1 MARTADKLIS
11 DIRKEVS
18 SGILKPGDQ
27 LEVTALAE
35 RFGVS
40 RTPIREA
47 IRTLVES
54 GVLETR
60 PRKGSFV
67 RVLSAKQLLDLFQ
80 VAAELEGMACRLA
93 ALSLTKENVEA
104 IERGLAKCTQ
114 AAEVQNNAEYAMAN
128 LDFHTAIHNASGND
142 WLIEQLRQLQINL
155 NSYRTMPYEIRG
167 RLNKSTVRHA
177 HPMCLM
183 ITSGFASSTCANI
196 TSSGTSLTPRQR
208 QSLRHKWTKIAF
220 GNVQPNRL
228 ANAPKNSVHG
238 PVLGLM
244 IRIRCWVPMRHR
256 TLVRALLPAVVCPPQ
271 SAARLRFWMPKT
283 SS

>member
-104 IERGLAKCTQ
+104 IESGLAKCTQ

-167 RLNKSTVRHA
+167 RLKKSTDEHKIICDAILSGDGEHA
-177 HPMCLM
+177 CNLM
-183 ITSGFASSTCANI
+183 RDHMMLQGKRLPSIITT
-196 TSSGTSLTPRQR
+196 LEQ
-208 QSLRHKWTKIAF
+208 Q
-220 GNVQPNRL
+220 
-228 ANAPKNSVHG
+228 KNN
-238 PVLGLM
+238 
-244 IRIRCWVPMRHR
+244 
-256 TLVRALLPAVVCPPQ
+256 
-271 SAARLRFWMPKT
+271 
-283 SS
+283 

>member
-114 AAEVQNNAEYAMAN
+114 AAEIQNNAEYAMAN

-167 RLNKSTVRHA
+167 RLNKSTDEHKIICDAILSGDGEHA
-177 HPMCLM
+177 CNLM
-183 ITSGFASSTCANI
+183 RDHMMLQGKRLPSI
-196 TSSGTSLTPRQR
+196 
-208 QSLRHKWTKIAF
+208 IATLE
-220 GNVQPNRL
+220 QQ
-228 ANAPKNSVHG
+228 KNN
-238 PVLGLM
+238 
-244 IRIRCWVPMRHR
+244 
-256 TLVRALLPAVVCPPQ
+256 
-271 SAARLRFWMPKT
+271 
-283 SS
+283 

>member
-114 AAEVQNNAEYAMAN
+114 AAEDQNNAEYAMAN

-167 RLNKSTVRHA
+167 RLKKSTDEHKIICDAILSGDGEHA
-177 HPMCLM
+177 CNLM
-183 ITSGFASSTCANI
+183 RDHMMLQGKRLPSI
-196 TSSGTSLTPRQR
+196 
-208 QSLRHKWTKIAF
+208 IA
-220 GNVQPNRL
+220 
-228 ANAPKNSVHG
+228 
-238 PVLGLM
+238 
-244 IRIRCWVPMRHR
+244 
-256 TLVRALLPAVVCPPQ
+256 TLEQ
-271 SAARLRFWMPKT
+271 QNT
-283 SS
+283 

>member
-1 MARTADKLIS
+1 MMARTADKLIS
-11 DIRKEVS
+11 DIRNEVS

-60 PRKGSFV
+60 PRKGSFI

-104 IERGLAKCTQ
+104 IESGLAKCTQ
-114 AAEVQNNAEYAMAN
+114 AAEFQNNVEYAMAN

-167 RLNKSTVRHA
+167 RLKKSTDEHKIICDAILSGDGEHA
-177 HPMCLM
+177 CNLM
-183 ITSGFASSTCANI
+183 RDHMMLQGKRLPSI
-196 TSSGTSLTPRQR
+196 
-208 QSLRHKWTKIAF
+208 IATLE
-220 GNVQPNRL
+220 QQ
-228 ANAPKNSVHG
+228 KNN
-238 PVLGLM
+238 
-244 IRIRCWVPMRHR
+244 
-256 TLVRALLPAVVCPPQ
+256 
-271 SAARLRFWMPKT
+271 
-283 SS
+283 

>member
-11 DIRKEVS
+11 DIRNEVS

-93 ALSLTKENVEA
+93 ALSLTKENGEA
-104 IERGLAKCTQ
+104 IESGLAKCTQ
-114 AAEVQNNAEYAMAN
+114 AAEFQNNVEYAMAN

-167 RLNKSTVRHA
+167 RLKKSTDEHKIICDAILSGDGEHA
-177 HPMCLM
+177 CNLM
-183 ITSGFASSTCANI
+183 RDHMMLQGKRLPSIIAS
-196 TSSGTSLTPRQR
+196 LEQ
-208 QSLRHKWTKIAF
+208 Q
-220 GNVQPNRL
+220 
-228 ANAPKNSVHG
+228 KNN
-238 PVLGLM
+238 
-244 IRIRCWVPMRHR
+244 
-256 TLVRALLPAVVCPPQ
+256 
-271 SAARLRFWMPKT
+271 
-283 SS
+283 

>member
-27 LEVTALAE
+27 LEVNALAE

-93 ALSLTKENVEA
+93 ALSLTKENVEE

-167 RLNKSTVRHA
+167 RLNKSTDEHKIICDAILSGDGEHA
-177 HPMCLM
+177 CNLM
-183 ITSGFASSTCANI
+183 RDHMMLQGKRLPSI
-196 TSSGTSLTPRQR
+196 
-208 QSLRHKWTKIAF
+208 IATLE
-220 GNVQPNRL
+220 QQ
-228 ANAPKNSVHG
+228 KNN
-238 PVLGLM
+238 
-244 IRIRCWVPMRHR
+244 
-256 TLVRALLPAVVCPPQ
+256 
-271 SAARLRFWMPKT
+271 
-283 SS
+283 

>member
-167 RLNKSTVRHA
+167 RLNKSTDEHKIICDAILSADGEHA
-177 HPMCLM
+177 CNLM
-183 ITSGFASSTCANI
+183 RDHMMLQGKRLPSI
-196 TSSGTSLTPRQR
+196 
-208 QSLRHKWTKIAF
+208 IATLE
-220 GNVQPNRL
+220 QQ
-228 ANAPKNSVHG
+228 KNN
-238 PVLGLM
+238 
-244 IRIRCWVPMRHR
+244 
-256 TLVRALLPAVVCPPQ
+256 
-271 SAARLRFWMPKT
+271 
-283 SS
+283 

>member
-11 DIRKEVS
+11 NIRKEVS

-27 LEVTALAE
+27 LEVNALAE

-104 IERGLAKCTQ
+104 IESGLAKCTQ
-114 AAEVQNNAEYAMAN
+114 AAEFQNNVEYAMAN

-167 RLNKSTVRHA
+167 RLKKSTDEHKIICDAILSGDGEHA
-177 HPMCLM
+177 CNLM
-183 ITSGFASSTCANI
+183 RDHMMLQGKRLPSI
-196 TSSGTSLTPRQR
+196 
-208 QSLRHKWTKIAF
+208 IA
-220 GNVQPNRL
+220 
-228 ANAPKNSVHG
+228 
-238 PVLGLM
+238 
-244 IRIRCWVPMRHR
+244 
-256 TLVRALLPAVVCPPQ
+256 TLEQ
-271 SAARLRFWMPKT
+271 QNT
-283 SS
+283 

>member
-11 DIRKEVS
+11 DIRNEVS

-104 IERGLAKCTQ
+104 IESGLAKCTQ

-167 RLNKSTVRHA
+167 RLKKSTDEHKIICDAILSGDGEHA
-177 HPMCLM
+177 CNLM
-183 ITSGFASSTCANI
+183 RDHMMLQGKRLPSIIAS
-196 TSSGTSLTPRQR
+196 LEQ
-208 QSLRHKWTKIAF
+208 Q
-220 GNVQPNRL
+220 
-228 ANAPKNSVHG
+228 KNN
-238 PVLGLM
+238 
-244 IRIRCWVPMRHR
+244 
-256 TLVRALLPAVVCPPQ
+256 
-271 SAARLRFWMPKT
+271 
-283 SS
+283 

>member
-104 IERGLAKCTQ
+104 IESGLAKCTQ
-114 AAEVQNNAEYAMAN
+114 AAEFQNNAEYAMAN

-167 RLNKSTVRHA
+167 RLKKSTDEHKIICDTILSGDGEHA
-177 HPMCLM
+177 CNLM
-183 ITSGFASSTCANI
+183 RDHMMLQGKRLPSI
-196 TSSGTSLTPRQR
+196 
-208 QSLRHKWTKIAF
+208 IATLE
-220 GNVQPNRL
+220 QQ
-228 ANAPKNSVHG
+228 KNN
-238 PVLGLM
+238 
-244 IRIRCWVPMRHR
+244 
-256 TLVRALLPAVVCPPQ
+256 
-271 SAARLRFWMPKT
+271 
-283 SS
+283 

>member
-104 IERGLAKCTQ
+104 IERGLAKCIQ

-167 RLNKSTVRHA
+167 RLKKSSDEHKIICDAILSGDGEHA
-177 HPMCLM
+177 CNLM
-183 ITSGFASSTCANI
+183 RDHMMLQGKRLPSIISTLEQQN
-196 TSSGTSLTPRQR
+196 T
-208 QSLRHKWTKIAF
+208 
-220 GNVQPNRL
+220 
-228 ANAPKNSVHG
+228 
-238 PVLGLM
+238 
-244 IRIRCWVPMRHR
+244 
-256 TLVRALLPAVVCPPQ
+256 
-271 SAARLRFWMPKT
+271 
-283 SS
+283 

>member
-11 DIRKEVS
+11 DIRNEVS

-93 ALSLTKENVEA
+93 ALSLTKENGEA
-104 IERGLAKCTQ
+104 IESGLAKCTQ
-114 AAEVQNNAEYAMAN
+114 AAEFQNNVEYAMAN

-167 RLNKSTVRHA
+167 RLKKSTDEHKIICDAILSGDGEHA
-177 HPMCLM
+177 CNLM
-183 ITSGFASSTCANI
+183 RDHMMLQGKRLPSI
-196 TSSGTSLTPRQR
+196 
-208 QSLRHKWTKIAF
+208 IATLE
-220 GNVQPNRL
+220 QQ
-228 ANAPKNSVHG
+228 KNN
-238 PVLGLM
+238 
-244 IRIRCWVPMRHR
+244 
-256 TLVRALLPAVVCPPQ
+256 
-271 SAARLRFWMPKT
+271 
-283 SS
+283 

>member
-27 LEVTALAE
+27 LEVNALAE

-114 AAEVQNNAEYAMAN
+114 AAEVQNNAQYAMAN

-155 NSYRTMPYEIRG
+155 NSYRTMPYEIRD
-167 RLNKSTVRHA
+167 RLKKSTDEHKIICDAILSGDGEHA
-177 HPMCLM
+177 CNLM
-183 ITSGFASSTCANI
+183 RDHMMLQGKRLPSIIT
-196 TSSGTSLTPRQR
+196 
-208 QSLRHKWTKIAF
+208 
-220 GNVQPNRL
+220 
-228 ANAPKNSVHG
+228 
-238 PVLGLM
+238 
-244 IRIRCWVPMRHR
+244 
-256 TLVRALLPAVVCPPQ
+256 TLEQ
-271 SAARLRFWMPKT
+271 QNT
-283 SS
+283 

>member
-1 MARTADKLIS
+1 MMARTADKLIS
-11 DIRKEVS
+11 DIRNEVS

-93 ALSLTKENVEA
+93 ALSLTKKNVDA
-104 IERGLAKCTQ
+104 IESGLAKCTQ
-114 AAEVQNNAEYAMAN
+114 AAEFQNNVEYAMAN

-167 RLNKSTVRHA
+167 RLNKSTDEHKIICDAILSGDGEHA
-177 HPMCLM
+177 CNLM
-183 ITSGFASSTCANI
+183 RDHMMLQGKRLPSIIAS
-196 TSSGTSLTPRQR
+196 LEQ
-208 QSLRHKWTKIAF
+208 Q
-220 GNVQPNRL
+220 
-228 ANAPKNSVHG
+228 KNN
-238 PVLGLM
+238 
-244 IRIRCWVPMRHR
+244 
-256 TLVRALLPAVVCPPQ
+256 
-271 SAARLRFWMPKT
+271 
-283 SS
+283 

>member
-27 LEVTALAE
+27 LEVTTLAE

-114 AAEVQNNAEYAMAN
+114 AAEAQNNAEYAMAN

-167 RLNKSTVRHA
+167 RLNKSTDEHKIICDAILSGDGEHA
-177 HPMCLM
+177 CNLM
-183 ITSGFASSTCANI
+183 RDHMMLQGKRLPSI
-196 TSSGTSLTPRQR
+196 
-208 QSLRHKWTKIAF
+208 IATLE
-220 GNVQPNRL
+220 QQ
-228 ANAPKNSVHG
+228 KNN
-238 PVLGLM
+238 
-244 IRIRCWVPMRHR
+244 
-256 TLVRALLPAVVCPPQ
+256 
-271 SAARLRFWMPKT
+271 
-283 SS
+283 

>member
-11 DIRKEVS
+11 DIRNEVS

-114 AAEVQNNAEYAMAN
+114 EAEVQNNAEYAMAN

-167 RLNKSTVRHA
+167 RLKKSTDEHKIICDAILSGDGEHA
-177 HPMCLM
+177 CNLM
-183 ITSGFASSTCANI
+183 RDHMMLQGKRLPSI
-196 TSSGTSLTPRQR
+196 
-208 QSLRHKWTKIAF
+208 IATLE
-220 GNVQPNRL
+220 QQ
-228 ANAPKNSVHG
+228 KNN
-238 PVLGLM
+238 
-244 IRIRCWVPMRHR
+244 
-256 TLVRALLPAVVCPPQ
+256 
-271 SAARLRFWMPKT
+271 
-283 SS
+283 

>member
-11 DIRKEVS
+11 NIRKEVS

-27 LEVTALAE
+27 LEVNALAE

-104 IERGLAKCTQ
+104 IERGFAKCIQ

-167 RLNKSTVRHA
+167 RLKKSTDEHKIICDAILSGDGEHA
-177 HPMCLM
+177 CNLM
-183 ITSGFASSTCANI
+183 RDHMMLQGKRLPSIIT
-196 TSSGTSLTPRQR
+196 
-208 QSLRHKWTKIAF
+208 
-220 GNVQPNRL
+220 
-228 ANAPKNSVHG
+228 
-238 PVLGLM
+238 
-244 IRIRCWVPMRHR
+244 
-256 TLVRALLPAVVCPPQ
+256 TLEQ
-271 SAARLRFWMPKT
+271 QNT
-283 SS
+283 

>member
-104 IERGLAKCTQ
+104 IERGLAKCIQ

-167 RLNKSTVRHA
+167 RLNKSTDEHKIICDAILSGDGEHA
-177 HPMCLM
+177 CNLM
-183 ITSGFASSTCANI
+183 RDHMMLQGKRLPSI
-196 TSSGTSLTPRQR
+196 
-208 QSLRHKWTKIAF
+208 IATLE
-220 GNVQPNRL
+220 QQ
-228 ANAPKNSVHG
+228 KNN
-238 PVLGLM
+238 
-244 IRIRCWVPMRHR
+244 
-256 TLVRALLPAVVCPPQ
+256 
-271 SAARLRFWMPKT
+271 
-283 SS
+283 

>member
-1 MARTADKLIS
+1 MMARTADKLIS
-11 DIRKEVS
+11 DIRNEVS

-114 AAEVQNNAEYAMAN
+114 AAEAQNNAEYAMAN

-167 RLNKSTVRHA
+167 RLNKSTDEHKIICDAILSGDGEHA
-177 HPMCLM
+177 CNLM
-183 ITSGFASSTCANI
+183 RDHMMLQGKRLPSI
-196 TSSGTSLTPRQR
+196 
-208 QSLRHKWTKIAF
+208 IATLE
-220 GNVQPNRL
+220 QQ
-228 ANAPKNSVHG
+228 KNN
-238 PVLGLM
+238 
-244 IRIRCWVPMRHR
+244 
-256 TLVRALLPAVVCPPQ
+256 
-271 SAARLRFWMPKT
+271 
-283 SS
+283 

>member
-11 DIRKEVS
+11 DIRNEVS

-104 IERGLAKCTQ
+104 IESGLAKCTQ
-114 AAEVQNNAEYAMAN
+114 AAEFQNNVEYAMAN

-167 RLNKSTVRHA
+167 RLNKSTDEHKIICDAILSGDGEHA
-177 HPMCLM
+177 CNLM
-183 ITSGFASSTCANI
+183 RDHMMLQGKRLPSI
-196 TSSGTSLTPRQR
+196 
-208 QSLRHKWTKIAF
+208 IATLE
-220 GNVQPNRL
+220 QQ
-228 ANAPKNSVHG
+228 KNN
-238 PVLGLM
+238 
-244 IRIRCWVPMRHR
+244 
-256 TLVRALLPAVVCPPQ
+256 
-271 SAARLRFWMPKT
+271 
-283 SS
+283 

>member
-27 LEVTALAE
+27 LEVNALAE

-114 AAEVQNNAEYAMAN
+114 AAEAQNNAEYAMAN

-167 RLNKSTVRHA
+167 RLNKSTDEHKIICDAILSGDGEHA
-177 HPMCLM
+177 CNLM
-183 ITSGFASSTCANI
+183 RDHMMLQGKRLPSIIATLEQQNI
-196 TSSGTSLTPRQR
+196 
-208 QSLRHKWTKIAF
+208 
-220 GNVQPNRL
+220 
-228 ANAPKNSVHG
+228 
-238 PVLGLM
+238 
-244 IRIRCWVPMRHR
+244 
-256 TLVRALLPAVVCPPQ
+256 
-271 SAARLRFWMPKT
+271 
-283 SS
+283 

>member
-114 AAEVQNNAEYAMAN
+114 AAEAQNNAEYAMAN

-167 RLNKSTVRHA
+167 RLKKSTDEHKIICDAILSGDGEHA
-177 HPMCLM
+177 CNLM
-183 ITSGFASSTCANI
+183 RDHMMLQGKRLPSI
-196 TSSGTSLTPRQR
+196 
-208 QSLRHKWTKIAF
+208 IATLE
-220 GNVQPNRL
+220 QQ
-228 ANAPKNSVHG
+228 KNN
-238 PVLGLM
+238 
-244 IRIRCWVPMRHR
+244 
-256 TLVRALLPAVVCPPQ
+256 
-271 SAARLRFWMPKT
+271 
-283 SS
+283 

>member
-11 DIRKEVS
+11 DIRNEVS

-27 LEVTALAE
+27 LDVTALAE

-104 IERGLAKCTQ
+104 IESGLAKCTQ
-114 AAEVQNNAEYAMAN
+114 AAEFQNNVEYAMAN

-167 RLNKSTVRHA
+167 RLKKSTDEHKIICDAILSGDGEHA
-177 HPMCLM
+177 CNLM
-183 ITSGFASSTCANI
+183 RDHMMLQGKRLPSI
-196 TSSGTSLTPRQR
+196 
-208 QSLRHKWTKIAF
+208 IATLE
-220 GNVQPNRL
+220 QQ
-228 ANAPKNSVHG
+228 KNN
-238 PVLGLM
+238 
-244 IRIRCWVPMRHR
+244 
-256 TLVRALLPAVVCPPQ
+256 
-271 SAARLRFWMPKT
+271 
-283 SS
+283 

>member
-104 IERGLAKCTQ
+104 IESGLAKCTQ
-114 AAEVQNNAEYAMAN
+114 AAEFQNNAEYAMAN

-167 RLNKSTVRHA
+167 RLNKSTDEHKIICDAILSGDGEHA
-177 HPMCLM
+177 CNLM
-183 ITSGFASSTCANI
+183 RDHMMLQGKRLPSI
-196 TSSGTSLTPRQR
+196 
-208 QSLRHKWTKIAF
+208 IATLE
-220 GNVQPNRL
+220 QQ
-228 ANAPKNSVHG
+228 KNN
-238 PVLGLM
+238 
-244 IRIRCWVPMRHR
+244 
-256 TLVRALLPAVVCPPQ
+256 
-271 SAARLRFWMPKT
+271 
-283 SS
+283 

>member
-104 IERGLAKCTQ
+104 IERGLAKCIQ

-142 WLIEQLRQLQINL
+142 WLIQQLRQLQINL

-167 RLNKSTVRHA
+167 RLNKSTDEHKIICDAILSGDGEHA
-177 HPMCLM
+177 CNLM
-183 ITSGFASSTCANI
+183 RDHMMLQGKRLPSI
-196 TSSGTSLTPRQR
+196 
-208 QSLRHKWTKIAF
+208 IA
-220 GNVQPNRL
+220 
-228 ANAPKNSVHG
+228 
-238 PVLGLM
+238 
-244 IRIRCWVPMRHR
+244 
-256 TLVRALLPAVVCPPQ
+256 TLEQ
-271 SAARLRFWMPKT
+271 QNT
-283 SS
+283 

>member
-11 DIRKEVS
+11 DIRNEVS

-104 IERGLAKCTQ
+104 IECGLAKCTQ
-114 AAEVQNNAEYAMAN
+114 AAEFQNNVEYAMAN

-167 RLNKSTVRHA
+167 RLKKSTDEHKIICDAILSGDGEHA
-177 HPMCLM
+177 CNLM
-183 ITSGFASSTCANI
+183 RDHMMLQGKRLPSIIAS
-196 TSSGTSLTPRQR
+196 LEQ
-208 QSLRHKWTKIAF
+208 Q
-220 GNVQPNRL
+220 
-228 ANAPKNSVHG
+228 KNN
-238 PVLGLM
+238 
-244 IRIRCWVPMRHR
+244 
-256 TLVRALLPAVVCPPQ
+256 
-271 SAARLRFWMPKT
+271 
-283 SS
+283 

>member
-93 ALSLTKENVEA
+93 ALSLTKESVEA

-167 RLNKSTVRHA
+167 RLNKSTDEHKIICDAILSGDGEHA
-177 HPMCLM
+177 CNLM
-183 ITSGFASSTCANI
+183 RDHMMLQGKRLPSI
-196 TSSGTSLTPRQR
+196 
-208 QSLRHKWTKIAF
+208 IATLE
-220 GNVQPNRL
+220 QQ
-228 ANAPKNSVHG
+228 KNN
-238 PVLGLM
+238 
-244 IRIRCWVPMRHR
+244 
-256 TLVRALLPAVVCPPQ
+256 
-271 SAARLRFWMPKT
+271 
-283 SS
+283 

>member
-11 DIRKEVS
+11 DIRNEVS

-104 IERGLAKCTQ
+104 IESGLAKCTQ
-114 AAEVQNNAEYAMAN
+114 AAEFQNNVEYAMAN

-167 RLNKSTVRHA
+167 RLKKSTDEHKIICDAILSGDGEHA
-177 HPMCLM
+177 CNLM
-183 ITSGFASSTCANI
+183 RDHMMLQGKRLPSI
-196 TSSGTSLTPRQR
+196 
-208 QSLRHKWTKIAF
+208 IA
-220 GNVQPNRL
+220 
-228 ANAPKNSVHG
+228 
-238 PVLGLM
+238 
-244 IRIRCWVPMRHR
+244 
-256 TLVRALLPAVVCPPQ
+256 TLEQ
-271 SAARLRFWMPKT
+271 QNT
-283 SS
+283 

>member
-1 MARTADKLIS
+1 MMARTADKLIS

-104 IERGLAKCTQ
+104 IESGLAKCTQ
-114 AAEVQNNAEYAMAN
+114 AAEFQNNVEYAMAN

-167 RLNKSTVRHA
+167 RLKKSTDEHKIICDAILSGDGEHA
-177 HPMCLM
+177 CNLM
-183 ITSGFASSTCANI
+183 RDHMMLQGKRLPSI
-196 TSSGTSLTPRQR
+196 
-208 QSLRHKWTKIAF
+208 IATLE
-220 GNVQPNRL
+220 QQ
-228 ANAPKNSVHG
+228 KNN
-238 PVLGLM
+238 
-244 IRIRCWVPMRHR
+244 
-256 TLVRALLPAVVCPPQ
+256 
-271 SAARLRFWMPKT
+271 
-283 SS
+283 

>member
-104 IERGLAKCTQ
+104 IERGLAKCIQ

-167 RLNKSTVRHA
+167 RLKKSTDEHKIICDAILSGDGEHA
-177 HPMCLM
+177 CNLM
-183 ITSGFASSTCANI
+183 RDHMMLQGKRLPSIIAS
-196 TSSGTSLTPRQR
+196 LEQ
-208 QSLRHKWTKIAF
+208 Q
-220 GNVQPNRL
+220 
-228 ANAPKNSVHG
+228 KNN
-238 PVLGLM
+238 
-244 IRIRCWVPMRHR
+244 
-256 TLVRALLPAVVCPPQ
+256 
-271 SAARLRFWMPKT
+271 
-283 SS
+283 

>member
-1 MARTADKLIS
+1 MYLLIQQKQWTKMARTADKLIS

-47 IRTLVES
+47 IRALVDT

-67 RVLSAKQLLDLFQ
+67 RILNAKQLLDLFQ
-80 VAAELEGMACRLA
+80 VAAELEGMACRIA
-93 ALSLTKENVEA
+93 ALSLTKEDVKA
-104 IERGLAKCTQ
+104 IETGLKKCNQ
-114 AAEVQNNAEYAMAN
+114 AAEDQNNIEYAMAN
-128 LDFHTAIHNASGND
+128 LDFHTAIHKASGND

-167 RLNKSTVRHA
+167 RLKKSTDEHTVICDAILSGDGERA
-177 HPMCLM
+177 CDLM
-183 ITSGFASSTCANI
+183 RDHMMLQGKRLPSIIAT
-196 TSSGTSLTPRQR
+196 LEQ
-208 QSLRHKWTKIAF
+208 HKK
-220 GNVQPNRL
+220 
-228 ANAPKNSVHG
+228 K
-238 PVLGLM
+238 
-244 IRIRCWVPMRHR
+244 
-256 TLVRALLPAVVCPPQ
+256 
-271 SAARLRFWMPKT
+271 
-283 SS
+283 

>member
-40 RTPIREA
+40 RTPVREA
-47 IRTLVES
+47 IRTLVET

-67 RVLSAKQLLDLFQ
+67 RVLSVKQLLDLFQ

-114 AAEVQNNAEYAMAN
+114 AAEAQNNAEYAMAN

-167 RLNKSTVRHA
+167 RLKKSTDEHKIICDAILSGDGEHA
-177 HPMCLM
+177 CNLM
-183 ITSGFASSTCANI
+183 RDHMMLQGKRLPSIIT
-196 TSSGTSLTPRQR
+196 
-208 QSLRHKWTKIAF
+208 
-220 GNVQPNRL
+220 
-228 ANAPKNSVHG
+228 
-238 PVLGLM
+238 
-244 IRIRCWVPMRHR
+244 
-256 TLVRALLPAVVCPPQ
+256 TLEQ
-271 SAARLRFWMPKT
+271 QNT
-283 SS
+283 

>member
-104 IERGLAKCTQ
+104 IESGLAKCTQ
-114 AAEVQNNAEYAMAN
+114 AAEFQNNVEYAMAN

-167 RLNKSTVRHA
+167 RLNKSTDEHKIICDAILSGDGEHA
-177 HPMCLM
+177 CNLM
-183 ITSGFASSTCANI
+183 RDHMMLQGKRLPSIIAS
-196 TSSGTSLTPRQR
+196 LEQ
-208 QSLRHKWTKIAF
+208 Q
-220 GNVQPNRL
+220 
-228 ANAPKNSVHG
+228 KNN
-238 PVLGLM
+238 
-244 IRIRCWVPMRHR
+244 
-256 TLVRALLPAVVCPPQ
+256 
-271 SAARLRFWMPKT
+271 
-283 SS
+283 

>member
-27 LEVTALAE
+27 LEVNALAE

-167 RLNKSTVRHA
+167 RLNKSTDEHKIICDAILSGDGEHA
-177 HPMCLM
+177 CNLM
-183 ITSGFASSTCANI
+183 RDHMMLQGKRLPSI
-196 TSSGTSLTPRQR
+196 
-208 QSLRHKWTKIAF
+208 IATLE
-220 GNVQPNRL
+220 QQ
-228 ANAPKNSVHG
+228 KNN
-238 PVLGLM
+238 
-244 IRIRCWVPMRHR
+244 
-256 TLVRALLPAVVCPPQ
+256 
-271 SAARLRFWMPKT
+271 
-283 SS
+283 

>member
-93 ALSLTKENVEA
+93 ALSLTKKNVEA
-104 IERGLAKCTQ
+104 IESGLAKCTQ
-114 AAEVQNNAEYAMAN
+114 AAEFQNNVEYAMAN

-167 RLNKSTVRHA
+167 RLKKSTDEHKIICDAILSGDGEHA
-177 HPMCLM
+177 CNLM
-183 ITSGFASSTCANI
+183 RDHMMLQGKRLPSI
-196 TSSGTSLTPRQR
+196 
-208 QSLRHKWTKIAF
+208 IA
-220 GNVQPNRL
+220 
-228 ANAPKNSVHG
+228 
-238 PVLGLM
+238 
-244 IRIRCWVPMRHR
+244 
-256 TLVRALLPAVVCPPQ
+256 TLEQ
-271 SAARLRFWMPKT
+271 QNT
-283 SS
+283 

>member
-11 DIRKEVS
+11 NIRKEVS

-27 LEVTALAE
+27 LEVNALAE

-114 AAEVQNNAEYAMAN
+114 AAEAQNNAEYAMAN

-167 RLNKSTVRHA
+167 RLNKSTDEHKIICDAILSGDGEHA
-177 HPMCLM
+177 CNLM
-183 ITSGFASSTCANI
+183 RDHMMLQGKRLPSI
-196 TSSGTSLTPRQR
+196 
-208 QSLRHKWTKIAF
+208 IATLE
-220 GNVQPNRL
+220 QQ
-228 ANAPKNSVHG
+228 KNN
-238 PVLGLM
+238 
-244 IRIRCWVPMRHR
+244 
-256 TLVRALLPAVVCPPQ
+256 
-271 SAARLRFWMPKT
+271 
-283 SS
+283 

>member
-104 IERGLAKCTQ
+104 IESGLAKCTQ
-114 AAEVQNNAEYAMAN
+114 AAEFQNNVEYAMAN

-167 RLNKSTVRHA
+167 RLKKSTDEHKIICDAILSGDGEHA
-177 HPMCLM
+177 CNLM
-183 ITSGFASSTCANI
+183 RDHMMLQGKRLPSI
-196 TSSGTSLTPRQR
+196 
-208 QSLRHKWTKIAF
+208 IATLE
-220 GNVQPNRL
+220 QQ
-228 ANAPKNSVHG
+228 KNN
-238 PVLGLM
+238 
-244 IRIRCWVPMRHR
+244 
-256 TLVRALLPAVVCPPQ
+256 
-271 SAARLRFWMPKT
+271 
-283 SS
+283 

>member
-93 ALSLTKENVEA
+93 ALSLTKENVDT

-167 RLNKSTVRHA
+167 RLKKSTDEHKIICDAILSGDGEHA
-177 HPMCLM
+177 CNLM
-183 ITSGFASSTCANI
+183 RDHMMLQGKRLPSI
-196 TSSGTSLTPRQR
+196 
-208 QSLRHKWTKIAF
+208 IATLE
-220 GNVQPNRL
+220 QQ
-228 ANAPKNSVHG
+228 KNN
-238 PVLGLM
+238 
-244 IRIRCWVPMRHR
+244 
-256 TLVRALLPAVVCPPQ
+256 
-271 SAARLRFWMPKT
+271 
-283 SS
+283 